1 MCRPMVVAMARQTF
15 GSIPDMRVEDLEQ
28 EFYEVLF
35 LACLKYDP
43 NKGAKFTT
51 FFRDLIR
58 NRIGHL
64 RQYAFAQK
72 RQSNLWVETLSDEA
86 VAWAVEEATA
96 AASAEEDVMA
106 LITVREVAAVEAA
119 KEERKRH
126 RLDRAS

>member
-1 MCRPMVVAMARQTF
+1 MARQTF
-15 GSIPDMRVEDLEQ
+15 GTIPDMRIEDLQQ

-35 LACLKYDP
+35 IACMKYDP

-64 RQYAFAQK
+64 RQYAYAKK
-72 RQSNLWVETLSDEA
+72 RQSNLHLESLTDEA

-96 AASAEEDVMA
+96 ASSAEEDVMA
-106 LITVREVAAVEAA
+106 LITVRELAVLEAE
-119 KEERKRH
+119 KETRCSAR
-126 RLDRAS
+126 RTA